1 MAINGH
7 FVKKMCG
14 IFIGLVASFG
24 DTSLPFLVPQLIYL
38 NHVRIQAFIDRW
50 FFSLSNL
57 HLSRIFPVQ
66 PPFVA
71 DFPMKNHH
79 FVGTMAD
86 FSCAPR
92 HRHRSPGAPR
102 ARRAAHAVDVVL
114 GGPCFRAW
122 LLGLVSMSQKKIPS
136 PDQMVRFMWK
146 FPTKPWFRLGGCLV
160 LGGWD

>member
-38 NHVRIQAFIDRW
+38 LNNPPLIDD
-50 FFSLSNL
+50 FFP
-57 HLSRIFPVQ
+57 FK
-66 PPFVA
+66 PPFIT
-71 DFPMKNHH
+71 H
-79 FVGTMAD
+79 FTSTTSISSK
-86 FSCAPR
+86 FSYEKPPFRRDHGRFFLCPPPSSPLARCAPR
-92 HRHRSPGAPR
+92 APCGPRGGCSPGRPM
-102 ARRAAHAVDVVL
+102 L
-114 GGPCFRAW
+114 Q
-122 LLGLVSMSQKKIPS
+122 GLTIGVGFYVPKKIPS

-146 FPTKPWFRLGGCLV
+146 FPTKPWFRLGGWLV